1 MPDYSTEVTR
11 LVESQLGPMEYDMG
25 SHKNIWTVERGPCD
39 LGDGTV
45 YYGQWISGGKRNG
58 KGIQIWTNG

>member
-45 YYGQWISGGKRNG
+45 YYG
-58 KGIQIWTNG
+58 